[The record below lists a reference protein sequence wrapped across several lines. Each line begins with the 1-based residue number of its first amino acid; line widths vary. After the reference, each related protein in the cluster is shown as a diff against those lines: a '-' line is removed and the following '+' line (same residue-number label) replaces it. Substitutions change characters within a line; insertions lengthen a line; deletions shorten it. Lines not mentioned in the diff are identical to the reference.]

1 MRFLPQQAAFFT
13 VGISLA
19 FHTLLA
25 LPQMIVST
33 ADLAQPAA
41 GRVNTTPPGGAAA
54 PGAAPGIEQPLD
66 PNALAPP
73 KLHKKRV
80 FTDAEVKSECRKF
93 EGQFIAYY
101 DRIFKVENCKRRE
114 VLSDDDGQNPIL
126 RGLRI
131 ISIENITI
139 AKIPEGPAFGS
150 TPKGRKPDCARI
162 EGRYVISRAS
172 DVFFVEACKK
182 RPFPDWDTYADH
194 SAKQQKSRKDILE
207 LPEEEF
213 LALPLGTEFKSSLND
228 EYRKMLVTE
237 KNIDVLPLDE
247 ACKGLNGSYL
257 SYYSKIYK
265 VDACRKQEVDAERFL
280 TRFPNYKLREMSS
293 EQWISIPT
301 GKPFKL

>member
-13 VGISLA
+13 LGITLA
-19 FHTLLA
+19 SHTLLA
-25 LPQMIVST
+25 LPQIKVST
-33 ADLAQPAA
+33 ADLAQAAA
-41 GRVNTTPPGGAAA
+41 GKVNATPPSGA
-54 PGAAPGIEQPLD
+54 PGSAPAIEQPLD
-66 PNALAPP
+66 PNALPPP
-73 KLHKKRV
+73 KVHKKQIY
-80 FTDAEVKSECRKF
+80 TDTEVKSECRKY

-101 DRIFKVENCKRRE
+101 DRIFKVEGCKRRE
-114 VLSDDDGQNPIL
+114 IRSDDDEQNPIL
-126 RGLRI
+126 KGHRI
-131 ISIENITI
+131 ISIENTTI
-139 AKIPEGPAFGS
+139 AKIPEGPAIGS
-150 TPKGRKPDCARI
+150 TPKGRKPNCASI

-194 SAKQQKSRKDILE
+194 SAKRQKKGQEILE
-207 LPEEEF
+207 LSEEEF
-213 LALPLGTEFKSSLND
+213 LALPLGTEFMSSLND

-237 KNIDVLPLDE
+237 KNIDVLPIDE

-301 GKPFKL
+301 GKPHKL

>member
-25 LPQMIVST
+25 LPQMPESA

-41 GRVNTTPPGGAAA
+41 GKVNATLPGGTAA
-54 PGAAPGIEQPLD
+54 PGSEQPVD
-66 PNALAPP
+66 PNALPPP
-73 KLHKKRV
+73 KLQKKLV
-80 FTDAEVKSECRKF
+80 FTAAEVKSECRKF

-101 DRIFKVENCKRRE
+101 DRIFKVENCQRRE
-114 VLSDDDGQNPIL
+114 VRSDDDDGQNPIL
-126 RGLRI
+126 KGRRI
-131 ISIENITI
+131 ISVENITI

-150 TPKGRKPDCARI
+150 TPKGVKPNCGRI

-182 RPFPDWDTYADH
+182 RPFPDWDTYVDH
-194 SAKQQKSRKDILE
+194 SAKRQKSSKDILE

-213 LALPLGTEFKSSLND
+213 LALPLGTEFQSSLND

-301 GKPFKL
+301 GKPYKL